1 MFTVKYY
8 ANLRQVTGMKEDS
21 IDSDEISVGQVV
33 DLLSGKYGESF
44 QSLML
49 ENGKLRN
56 NVIILINGNNIIFG
70 KGIEEKIKSGDSV
83 DIFPPVA
90 GG

>member
-8 ANLRQVTGMKEDS
+8 ANLRQIAGMKEDS
-21 IDSDEISVGQVV
+21 INSDEMTVGQVV
-33 DLLSGKYGESF
+33 DLLCEKYGESF
-44 QSLML
+44 QKLML
-49 ENGKLRN
+49 DDGKLRN
-56 NVIILINGNNIIFG
+56 NVIILINGNNVIFG
-70 KGIEEKIKSGDSV
+70 KGIKEEIKSGDSV